1 MITRAAS
8 LVWRVQ
14 YARYIMASAV
24 ALSADIAIFLLLLNT
39 GMAPVP
45 ASAAGYMVGLAVHWL
60 MSSRLVF
67 ANQALPFASR
77 RRRQKLLFVVSALI
91 GLAITSAIVG
101 FGSHFGLDPRLAK
114 LAAIAV
120 SFQATYLL
128 RRTVVF
134 A

>member
-1 MITRAAS
+1 MIARAAS
-8 LVWRVQ
+8 LVWRVR

-24 ALSADIAIFLLLLNT
+24 ALGADIAIFLLLLNG

-45 ASAAGYMVGLAVHWL
+45 ASAIGYMAGLAVHWL

-67 ANQALPFASR
+67 ANQSVPFASR
-77 RRRQKLLFVVSALI
+77 RRRQKLLFVLSAFI

-101 FGSHFGLDPRLAK
+101 IGSHFGLDPRVAK
-114 LAAIAV
+114 LVAIAV